1 MNVLVTGSHGLV
13 GSALV
18 PGLRADGHRVLR
30 LVRDA
35 PEGDDDVRWDPDAGS
50 IDTAALAGVD
60 GVVHLA
66 GAGIGDKKW
75 TAARKRLILDSRT
88 RGTRL
93 LAETLASLPR
103 PPAVFVSG
111 SAVGYYGDR
120 GDDVLTEQ
128 APPGDDFPA
137 QVCLA
142 WEGAT
147 TAASEAGIRVVTIR
161 TGIVLAAHGGALQ
174 RMLLPF
180 KLGLGGRIASGK
192 QYMSWI
198 SLDDE
203 VGAIRHL
210 LTADGIS
217 GAVNLT
223 APAPVTNADFTA
235 ALGRAVHR
243 PTVLPTPL
251 APLKVVF
258 GDELVQHLLVRGQR
272 VVPRV
277 LEGSGYGFRH
287 PEIGAALR
295 AVLDAPAIS

>member
-1 MNVLVTGSHGLV
+1 VNVLVTGSHGLV
-13 GSALV
+13 GSALI

-35 PEGDDDVRWDPDAGS
+35 PEGADDVRWDPANGYVDA
-50 IDTAALAGVD
+50 AGLVGID

-75 TAARKRLILDSRT
+75 TPQRKRLILDSRT
-88 RGTRL
+88 QGTRV
-93 LAETLASLPR
+93 LAETLANLDR
-103 PPAVFVSG
+103 PPVVLVSG

-120 GDDVLTEQ
+120 GDEVLTEQ

-147 TAASEAGIRVVTIR
+147 AAAAEAGIRVVTIR

-180 KLGLGGRIASGK
+180 KLGLGGRIGSGK

-210 LTADGIS
+210 LTADRVS
-217 GAVNLT
+217 GPVNLT
-223 APAPVTNADFTA
+223 APGPVTNRDFTA

-243 PTVLPTPL
+243 PTLLPTPL
-251 APLKVVF
+251 TPLKVLY
-258 GDELVQHLLVRGQR
+258 GDELVRHLLIEGQR
-272 VVPRV
+272 ALPRV
-277 LEGSGYGFRH
+277 LEGSGYEFRH
-287 PEIGAALR
+287 SDIDAALR
-295 AVLDAPAIS
+295 AALDAPAIP